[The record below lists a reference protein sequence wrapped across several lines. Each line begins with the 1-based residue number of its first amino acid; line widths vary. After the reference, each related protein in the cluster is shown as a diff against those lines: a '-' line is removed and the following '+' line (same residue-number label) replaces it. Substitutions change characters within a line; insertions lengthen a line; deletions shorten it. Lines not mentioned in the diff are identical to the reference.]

1 MNEAILTGESQPLV
15 KESIAKK
22 DEGDEIL
29 DIKGLHKQHILNS
42 GTEIL
47 QHIPQDLKADLPHLA
62 TPPIDDGICCYVL
75 KNGFE
80 TK

>member
-1 MNEAILTGESQPLV
+1 M
-15 KESIAKK
+15 KESIALK

-29 DIKGLHKQHILNS
+29 DLKGLHKSHILNS
-42 GTEIL
+42 GTEIM
-47 QHIPQDLKADLPHLA
+47 QHIPADEGVHSDMPHLA
-62 TPPIDDGICCYVL
+62 KPPIDDGICCYVL